1 MYKARQYFVFFSIMT
16 FILFLFCRLYYLQ
29 VFNFDKFSRLASE
42 QHNTVVE
49 IMPLRGIIC
58 DRNMEPL
65 AVNLDIPSVYS
76 NSRNIEDKDKEYT
89 ARVLSDVLD
98 IDNDVLL
105 DKLKRDKSFVWLKRK
120 IDNNTAQEIKNLKL
134 KGIHFSNESKR
145 YYSNDNRAC
154 HVIGFVGMDNEG
166 LEGIELEFADK
177 LKGEPGYRHLIR
189 DAKKKTV
196 FFNEKD
202 SLPPQ
207 NGYNIV
213 LTIDSVVQY
222 IAGEE
227 LKLAVGQFNAAGGSV
242 VVMEPFSGRILA
254 LANYPDYNLNDLK
267 TASQDIVKNKA
278 IASVY
283 EPGSVFKIVTAS
295 AVLNEAL
302 VNLDDEF
309 FCENGCYKTRGRVLH
324 DVHGYK
330 TLTFRE
336 VIGKSSN
343 IGTVKAASKLG
354 SAKLYSYIERFGFGE
369 KTGVTLPG
377 EVIGISRPFSQ
388 WSRSDMTTIPI
399 GQGIAVTPIQLV
411 NAVSVIANGGYLMKP
426 YIVEKMTTWDNGL
439 YRAYK
444 PVALRHVISR
454 ETSQKMKDVLRYVVT
469 SATGR
474 RAESDLYEMCGKT
487 GTAQMVNSE
496 GGYYKNK
503 HDATFVG
510 FAPMDK
516 PLISVV
522 VTIYDPHPIYSGGK
536 VAAPVF
542 KNIAERVLQYINS
555 NNG

>member
-1 MYKARQYFVFFSIMT
+1 MYKTRQYFVFFSIMT

-29 VFNFDKFSRLASE
+29 VFNFDKFSSLASE

-58 DRNMEPL
+58 DRKMEPL

-98 IDNDVLL
+98 IDNDLLL

-309 FCENGCYKTRGRVLH
+309 FCENGCYKTR
-324 DVHGYK
+324 
-330 TLTFRE
+330 
-336 VIGKSSN
+336 
-343 IGTVKAASKLG
+343 
-354 SAKLYSYIERFGFGE
+354 
-369 KTGVTLPG
+369 
-377 EVIGISRPFSQ
+377 
-388 WSRSDMTTIPI
+388 
-399 GQGIAVTPIQLV
+399 
-411 NAVSVIANGGYLMKP
+411 
-426 YIVEKMTTWDNGL
+426 
-439 YRAYK
+439 
-444 PVALRHVISR
+444 
-454 ETSQKMKDVLRYVVT
+454 
-469 SATGR
+469 
-474 RAESDLYEMCGKT
+474 
-487 GTAQMVNSE
+487 
-496 GGYYKNK
+496 
-503 HDATFVG
+503 
-510 FAPMDK
+510 
-516 PLISVV
+516 
-522 VTIYDPHPIYSGGK
+522 
-536 VAAPVF
+536 
-542 KNIAERVLQYINS
+542 
-555 NNG
+555 

>member
-1 MYKARQYFVFFSIMT
+1 M
-16 FILFLFCRLYYLQ
+16 
-29 VFNFDKFSRLASE
+29 
-42 QHNTVVE
+42 E
-49 IMPLRGIIC
+49 IMPLRGIIF
-58 DRNMEPL
+58 DHNMDPL

-76 NSRNIEDKDKEYT
+76 DSRRIKKKEDT
-89 ARVLSDVLD
+89 ARILSKVLD

-105 DKLKRDKSFVWLKRK
+105 EKLKRDKSFVWLKRK
-120 IDNNTAQEIKNLKL
+120 IDNSEAQEIKNLQL
-134 KGIHFSNESKR
+134 NGINFSNESKR

-154 HVIGFVGMDNEG
+154 HVIGFVGIDNEG
-166 LEGIELEFADK
+166 LEGIELEFEDK
-177 LKGEPGYRHLIR
+177 LKGKPGYRHLIR
-189 DAKKKTV
+189 DANRKTV
-196 FFNEKD
+196 LFNEKD

-213 LTIDSVVQY
+213 LTIDSVAQY

-227 LKLAVGQFNAAGGSV
+227 LKNTVCKFNAAGGSV
-242 VVMEPFSGRILA
+242 IVMEPFSGRILA
-254 LANYPDYNLNDLK
+254 LANYPDYNLNVLE

-278 IASVY
+278 VASVY

-295 AVLNEAL
+295 AVLNEGL
-302 VNLDDEF
+302 VDLDDKF
-309 FCENGCYKTRGRVLH
+309 YCEKGFYKTRGRILH
-324 DVHGYK
+324 DVRGYE

-354 SAKLYSYIERFGFGE
+354 EAKLYSYIDRFGFGK
-369 KTGVTLPG
+369 KTGITLPG
-377 EVIGISRPFSQ
+377 EVDGISRPVSQ
-388 WSRSDMTTIPI
+388 WSRSDITTIPI

-426 YIVEKMTTWDNGL
+426 YIVERMTTWDNGL

-444 PVALRHVISR
+444 PVVLRRVISR

-469 SATGR
+469 DATGR
-474 RAESDLYEMCGKT
+474 RAASDLYELCGKT
-487 GTAQMVNSE
+487 GTAQMVNPE

-510 FAPMDK
+510 FAPMDN
-516 PLISVV
+516 PLISIVV
-522 VTIYDPHPIYSGGK
+522 AIYDPHPVYSGGK
-536 VAAPVF
+536 VAAPAF
-542 KNIAERVLQYINS
+542 KNIAERILQYINS